1 MTLDD
6 KVDLVGL
13 AKRFQAGKAPAL
25 VATLV
30 KRDLLDPSRIHVD
43 TKLDTKE
50 MDALILK
57 ALPDARLESGLRY
70 VRWAVYDGLAGVPWA
85 KEQMVK
91 SNADGYFIGKVMGKD
106 LTILFFGDT
115 LES

>member
-1 MTLDD
+1 M
-6 KVDLVGL
+6 
-13 AKRFQAGKAPAL
+13 KAPTKT
-25 VATLV
+25 VFRHTATLHPMEI
-30 KRDLLDPSRIHVD
+30 KGDIS
-43 TKLDTKE
+43 LDTKE

-70 VRWAVYDGLAGVPWA
+70 VRWAVYDGLAGVLWA
-85 KEQMVK
+85 EKKMAE

-115 LES
+115 LAT